1 MEHSTENLEHY
12 SASQSEKNE
21 EKTPYTKR
29 PVMHRVLSW
38 LLIAM
43 VLFGF
48 LGTCYW
54 LVMFGR
60 G

>member
-12 SASQSEKNE
+12 SAAQGGKE
-21 EKTPYTKR
+21 EKAPYTER
-29 PVMHRVLSW
+29 PVMHRIVSW
-38 LLIAM
+38 LLIVI

>member
-12 SASQSEKNE
+12 SASQGEKE
-21 EKTPYTKR
+21 EKATYTKR
-29 PVMHRVLSW
+29 PVMHRVVSW
-38 LLIAM
+38 LLIAI

-54 LVMFGR
+54 LAMFGR